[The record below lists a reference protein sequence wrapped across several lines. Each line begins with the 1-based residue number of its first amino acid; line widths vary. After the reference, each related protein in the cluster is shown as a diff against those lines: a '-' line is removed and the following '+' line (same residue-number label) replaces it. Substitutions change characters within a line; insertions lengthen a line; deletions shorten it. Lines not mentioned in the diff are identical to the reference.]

1 MSEEPQQQEEKPT
14 TLLKLGDL
22 KNLIGDVVDRAFAA
36 REEKPDAPTTTP
48 PARQRT
54 LTRREPE
61 RVERS
66 MKDEVDAAVARLEA
80 EKEERA
86 KAAALQKDVED
97 LKAEKKTRE
106 ERPPVERR
114 RVHKFMGWGE

>member
-1 MSEEPQQQEEKPT
+1 MTTEPSKEEEKPT

-22 KNLIGDVVDRAFAA
+22 KNLIGDVVDRALSS
-36 REEKPDAPTTTP
+36 REEKTDPAPTGTP
-48 PARQRT
+48 AKRRP
-54 LTRREPE
+54 LVREPE
-61 RVERS
+61 PQQRS

-86 KAAALQKDVED
+86 RQAALQKDIED
-97 LKAEKKTRE
+97 LKADKKTRD

-114 RVHKFMGWGE
+114 RVHKIMGWGE

>member
-1 MSEEPQQQEEKPT
+1 MTEETGTQEEKPT

-48 PARQRT
+48 PARRRPT
-54 LTRREPE
+54 REPE

-114 RVHKFMGWGE
+114 RVHKIMGWGE

>member
-1 MSEEPQQQEEKPT
+1 MAEETGTQEDKPT

-22 KNLIGDVVDRAFAA
+22 KNLIGDVVDRALSS
-36 REEKPDAPTTTP
+36 REEKTDPTTPTPTP
-48 PARQRT
+48 PRT
-54 LTRREPE
+54 RRTPTREPE
-61 RVERS
+61 PRS

-86 KAAALQKDVED
+86 RQAALQKDIED
-97 LKAEKKTRE
+97 LKAEKKSRE

-114 RVHKFMGWGE
+114 RVHKIMGWGE